1 MDGCSASLKITSSIC
16 RLQGRRQP
24 VLTCNPALC
33 YCCFFLPQENLL
45 GESCNIGRALSQG
58 KASSQS
64 RARGKK
70 KLSVTPEK
78 QVYAIGKV
86 LIKAS
91 PSKLKVK
98 GSNKEPPK
106 YKKRIV
112 RCVRFTASSQNEAKH
127 LNMEKH
133 CYF

>member
-1 MDGCSASLKITSSIC
+1 MLSQPQDHLQHLQASGKKAARVNMSPRSL
-16 RLQGRRQP
+16 L
-24 VLTCNPALC
+24 LLL
-33 YCCFFLPQENLL
+33 FLPQENLL
-45 GESCNIGRALSQG
+45 GESCNISRALSQG

-106 YKKRIV
+106 YKKRVV